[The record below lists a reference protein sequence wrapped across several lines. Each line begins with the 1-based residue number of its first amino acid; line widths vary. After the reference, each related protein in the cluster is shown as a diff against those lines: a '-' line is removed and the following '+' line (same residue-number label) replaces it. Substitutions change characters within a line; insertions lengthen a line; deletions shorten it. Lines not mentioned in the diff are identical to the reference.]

1 METADEKAKAERV
14 RQDGVVGQGGVVV
27 RDGVEGRDGVVG
39 RYGGAVGVRQSV
51 SEGSGTE
58 LAPRVWVRMDAVR
71 FRFVRSSGP
80 GGQNVNKVSTACEMR
95 LSLDELNG
103 VMSVGAIERLRG
115 LLGSRLTAAGEILI
129 TSDTHRTQEQNREA
143 VLERLR
149 EMLVRALVEPKRR
162 KKTKPSRAAKM
173 RRLDN
178 KKRRGQI
185 KSNRREH
192 RGGE

>member
-1 METADEKAKAERV
+1 MRV
-14 RQDGVVGQGGVVV
+14 G
-27 RDGVEGRDGVVG
+27 
-39 RYGGAVGVRQSV
+39 
-51 SEGSGTE
+51 
-58 LAPRVWVRMDAVR
+58 
-71 FRFVRSSGP
+71 
-80 GGQNVNKVSTACEMR
+80 
-95 LSLDELNG
+95 LDELAG
-103 VMSVGAIERLRG
+103 MMSVSAIGRLRG

-129 TSDTHRTQEQNREA
+129 TSDTHRTQEQNRDA

-149 EMLVRALVEPKRR
+149 EMLVRALVEPKKR

-178 KKRRGQI
+178 KKRRGQV